1 MNKDP
6 IDYNSPLG
14 ISKSEWTKVLGAN
27 LALLL
32 SIYAIALIFTLCGS
46 DFFLLKFHNDEISN
60 IESILRSFGVY
71 AIVQIAFETIEA
83 TIIIAYVA
91 KWKIKFW
98 VPIVV
103 FSSFISVNL
112 VCWGLVGYVPSWAQF
127 ANSILMFV
135 GFAFIFCHSSKK
147 EVLFSFIR
155 LAIALAVSLLLNG
168 CITLFRTQAM
178 IMWNQDIDSSVDFAL
193 NFEYDIALVLS
204 LILLTLLINFGKK
217 GENEQCLITRVASG
231 SSPTSLNS
239 LPKNFPKTQTQTKT
253 NDISPE
259 AKKRLLKLKVKI
271 TIIQTTALIVI
282 AFLPWV
288 VGRPVEF
295 SLVYASFCLTRMT
308 LGFNRSL
315 HFKSEL
321 ICITAGAFVFWLLTF
336 LTPSIEVCVIMAVVY
351 GSATALGFR
360 LYWELHDLMLYRKAA
375 KLDRYAM
382 LYTAFKGNISRKHIY
397 GIMRAKGLGK
407 EEIDIIIL
415 YMEGVKVDAIAIE
428 KNYSKRAIESR
439 LTDIA
444 NYLYRNR

>member
-32 SIYAIALIFTLCGS
+32 LMYAIALIFTLCGS

-60 IESILRSFGVY
+60 IESMLRSFGVY

-83 TIIIAYVA
+83 TIIIAYAA

-178 IMWNQDIDSSVDFAL
+178 IMWNQDIDSSVFFAL
-193 NFEYDIALVLS
+193 SFEYDIALVLS

-217 GENEQCLITRVASG
+217 GENEQCLSYIKLWSANCTNISTDR
-231 SSPTSLNS
+231 TSLRGNMTKPFPNS
-239 LPKNFPKTQTQTKT
+239 LTKT
-253 NDISPE
+253 GHTDPIGPLKTCRTSSGAGVSPS
-259 AKKRLLKLKVKI
+259 KG
-271 TIIQTTALIVI
+271 TMTTT
-282 AFLPWV
+282 
-288 VGRPVEF
+288 
-295 SLVYASFCLTRMT
+295 SLTS
-308 LGFNRSL
+308 
-315 HFKSEL
+315 
-321 ICITAGAFVFWLLTF
+321 
-336 LTPSIEVCVIMAVVY
+336 
-351 GSATALGFR
+351 
-360 LYWELHDLMLYRKAA
+360 
-375 KLDRYAM
+375 
-382 LYTAFKGNISRKHIY
+382 
-397 GIMRAKGLGK
+397 
-407 EEIDIIIL
+407 
-415 YMEGVKVDAIAIE
+415 
-428 KNYSKRAIESR
+428 
-439 LTDIA
+439 
-444 NYLYRNR
+444 